1 MGQKIFFC
9 PNKQPYTFSKKTDF
23 PRCILSQN
31 ARVILHLPSTVT
43 RFLLRIIRANNA
55 FDYDFRTR
63 TFIHRA
69 AALKSH
75 IRRYIDEG
83 NDV

>member
-63 TFIHRA
+63 SFIH
-69 AALKSH
+69 LL
-75 IRRYIDEG
+75 DEC
-83 NDV
+83 NQDWFSVTSNMEA